1 MLHASLR
8 CTCGSVYWAVSLPLP
23 GAALILSSILIATIL
38 SGVASVLAASW
49 LSSGALANWLPRMI
63 SLSAGVLLGAAVLQ
77 LLPEAMESGASIK
90 GLSWALLAGF
100 VGFFLL
106 EKTALIRHSHHH
118 ESDGHGHHHG
128 HDEQEAGPGGLL
140 ILVGDSFHNFA
151 DGILIAAA
159 FITDPQL
166 GWLTAAAIA
175 AHAIPQE
182 VGDFIVLRN
191 AGYSKQRALL
201 YNVLSGLSAVLGG
214 VLGYFWI
221 ESMKGAM
228 PYVLILAAS
237 SFIYIALA
245 DLVPDMQRKRL
256 LGESAV
262 QVMLM
267 LAGIALIA
275 LLSAQL
281 HAH

>member
-1 MLHASLR
+1 
-8 CTCGSVYWAVSLPLP
+8 
-23 GAALILSSILIATIL
+23 
-38 SGVASVLAASW
+38 
-49 LSSGALANWLPRMI
+49 MI

-106 EKTALIRHSHHH
+106 EKSALIRHSHHH
-118 ESDGHGHHHG
+118 EADGHGHHHG
-128 HDEQEAGPGGLL
+128 HDEQEAGPGGML
-140 ILVGDSFHNFA
+140 ILVGDSIHNFA

-175 AHAIPQE
+175 AHEIPQE

-201 YNVLSGLSAVLGG
+201 YNVLSGLSAVLGV

-221 ESMKGAM
+221 ESMRGAM

-245 DLVPDMQRKRL
+245 DLVPDMQRRRL

-262 QVMLM
+262 QVVLM

-275 LLSAQL
+275 LLSTQL
-281 HAH
+281 NPH

>member
-1 MLHASLR
+1 VRFGSKARSP
-8 CTCGSVYWAVSLPLP
+8 SVYWTVSRLLSGAV
-23 GAALILSSILIATIL
+23 LILSSILIATIL

-49 LSSGALANWLPRMI
+49 LSHGALANWLPRMV

-106 EKTALIRHSHHH
+106 EKSALIRHSHHH
-118 ESDGHGHHHG
+118 EADGHGHHHG

-140 ILVGDSFHNFA
+140 ILVGDSIHNFA

-175 AHAIPQE
+175 AHEIPQE

-221 ESMKGAM
+221 ESMRDVM

-262 QVMLM
+262 QVLLM
-267 LAGIALIA
+267 LTGIALIA
-275 LLSAQL
+275 LLSTQL
-281 HAH
+281 HSH

>member
-1 MLHASLR
+1 MRFGSKARSP
-8 CTCGSVYWAVSLPLP
+8 SVYWAVSRPLS
-23 GAALILSSILIATIL
+23 GAVLILSSILIATIL

-49 LSSGALANWLPRMI
+49 LSHGALANWLPRMI

-106 EKTALIRHSHHH
+106 EKSALIRHSHHH
-118 ESDGHGHHHG
+118 EADGHGHHHG
-128 HDEQEAGPGGLL
+128 HDEQEAGPGGML
-140 ILVGDSFHNFA
+140 ILVGDSIHNFA

-175 AHAIPQE
+175 AHEIPQE

-221 ESMKGAM
+221 ESMRDVM

-262 QVMLM
+262 QVLLM
-267 LAGIALIA
+267 LTGIALIA
-275 LLSAQL
+275 LLSTQL
-281 HAH
+281 HSH